1 MTEERQLTKQE
12 MRYIEFCASEERNK
26 MIDELVPELEQT
38 INLPYDRAYNMAM
51 EIVDSKYKPKKWGSN
66 A

>member
-38 INLPYDRAYNMAM
+38 LNLPYDRAYNMAM
-51 EIVDSKYKPKKWGSN
+51 EIVDSKYIPKKWGSN

>member
-38 INLPYDRAYNMAM
+38 LNLPYDRAYNMAM

>member
-38 INLPYDRAYNMAM
+38 LNLPYDRAYNMAM
-51 EIVDSKYKPKKWGSN
+51 EIVDSKYKPKKWGK
-66 A
+66 